1 VTPTTSYAQPQQRSG
16 LITALVAGALIALVI
31 ANIYL
36 YVQIVKLGDD
46 LADTKKTLNAS
57 LSNIKDASSVT
68 MAAQQRHLD
77 TLKADLEA
85 TRRAAASM
93 SAEAAAK
100 ENAHAEE
107 LVKQIETEQAKMQA
121 ALGSEIS
128 DVKQTS
134 AAGVAAANSKI
145 ADVATDV
152 GNVRSQASQTQEQL
166 AKTIAD
172 LKSVTGD
179 LGVQSGLI
187 ATNGK
192 ELAAL
197 RLKGERNYLDIKL
210 GKTKVPQR
218 FGDIAL
224 RLDSVTPKKNTYSVY
239 ILADDKLTFKQ
250 NKSINE
256 PVQFYTLKGGQ
267 STPYELVINQITK
280 DSIIGYLS
288 TPKAS
293 AGSR

>member
-1 VTPTTSYAQPQQRSG
+1 MTPTSSYAQPQQRSG
-16 LITALVAGALIALVI
+16 LVTALVAGALIALVI

-36 YVQIVKLGDD
+36 YVQVVKLGDD

-68 MAAQQRHLD
+68 MLAQQRHLD
-77 TLKADLEA
+77 SLKADLEA

-100 ENAHAEE
+100 ENAHAEQ
-107 LVKQIETEQAKMQA
+107 LVRQIEAEQAKMQA

-192 ELAAL
+192 ELSAL

-210 GKTKVPQR
+210 GKTKAPQR

-267 STPYELVINQITK
+267 STPYELVINQVTK

-288 TPKAS
+288 TPKAA
-293 AGSR
+293 AGAR

>member
-1 VTPTTSYAQPQQRSG
+1 MSPTYSYAEPPHRSG
-16 LITALVAGALIALVI
+16 LTTAVVAGLLIALVV

-36 YVQIVKLGDD
+36 YVQVVQLRDD
-46 LADTKKTLNAS
+46 LAETKKS
-57 LSNIKDASSVT
+57 LSAGLVNIKDASSVT
-68 MAAQQRHLD
+68 LAAQQHHID
-77 TLKADLEA
+77 TLKEDLEA

-100 ENAHAEE
+100 ENAHAEQ
-107 LVKQIETEQAKMQA
+107 LVKQIEAEQAKMQA

-134 AAGVAAANSKI
+134 AAGVAAANTKI
-145 ADVATDV
+145 DNVATDV
-152 GNVRSQASQTQEQL
+152 GTVRSQASQTQEQL
-166 AKTIAD
+166 SRTIAD

-197 RLKGERNYLDIKL
+197 RLKGERNYTDIKL
-210 GKTKVPQR
+210 GKTKQPQK
-218 FGDIAL
+218 FGDIAI
-224 RLDSVTPKKNTYSVY
+224 RLDSVTPKKNMYSVF

-256 PVQFYTLKGGQ
+256 PVQFYTMKGGH
-267 STPYELVINQITK
+267 TPYELVINQVNK
-280 DSIIGYLS
+280 DSIVGYLS
-288 TPKAS
+288 TPKDLAS
-293 AGSR
+293 R

>member
-1 VTPTTSYAQPQQRSG
+1 MTPTTSYAQPQQRSG

>member
-1 VTPTTSYAQPQQRSG
+1 VSSITNYSEPEDRSG
-16 LITALVAGALIALVI
+16 TAKALVAGVLIALVV

-36 YVQIVKLGDD
+36 YVQIVGLRSD
-46 LADTKKTLNAS
+46 LAETNKTLHS
-57 LSNIKDASSVT
+57 GLVNIKDASSVT
-68 MAAQQRHLD
+68 MAEQQRHID

-93 SAEAAAK
+93 TSEAAAR
-100 ENAHAEE
+100 ENAHAEQ
-107 LVKQIETEQAKMQA
+107 LVKQIAAEQAKMQA
-121 ALGSEIS
+121 ALGSEIN

-134 AAGVAAANSKI
+134 AEGIAANNSKI
-145 ADVATDV
+145 DTVATDV
-152 GNVRSQASQTQEQL
+152 GNVRTQASQTQDQL
-166 AKTIAD
+166 NKTIAD

-197 RLKGERNYLDIKL
+197 RLKGERNYTDIKL
-210 GKTKVPQR
+210 GKTKQPQR

-224 RLDSVTPKKNTYSVY
+224 RLDSVTPKKNMYSVY

-256 PVQFYTLKGGQ
+256 PVQFYTAKGGH
-267 STPYELVINQITK
+267 TPYELVINQVTK
-280 DSIIGYLS
+280 DSIVGYLS
-288 TPKAS
+288 TPKDVTA
-293 AGSR
+293 R

>member
-1 VTPTTSYAQPQQRSG
+1 VSSLPNYPEPQGRPG
-16 LITALVAGALIALVI
+16 LFRAAVVGALIALVA

-36 YVQIVKLGDD
+36 YVQIDQLRGE
-46 LADTKKTLNAS
+46 LAENTKALHS
-57 LSNIKDASSVT
+57 GLSNIRDASSVT
-68 MAAQQRHLD
+68 LAEQQRHIES
-77 TLKADLEA
+77 LKADLEA

-100 ENAHAEE
+100 ENEHAEQ
-107 LVKQIETEQAKMQA
+107 LVKQIASEQAKMEA
-121 ALGSEIS
+121 ALGSQIN

-134 AAGVAAANSKI
+134 AAGVAAANTKI
-145 ADVATDV
+145 DTVATDV
-152 GNVRSQASQTQEQL
+152 GNVRSQASQTQDQL
-166 AKTIAD
+166 NKTIAE

-197 RLKGERNYLDIKL
+197 RLKGERNYTDIRL
-210 GKTKVPQR
+210 GKTKQPQR
-218 FGDIAL
+218 FGDVAL
-224 RLDSVTPKKNTYSVY
+224 RLDSVTPKRNMYSVY

-256 PVQFYTLKGGQ
+256 PVQFYTAKGGH
-267 STPYELVINQITK
+267 TPYELVVNQVNK
-280 DSIIGYLS
+280 DSIVGYLS
-288 TPKAS
+288 TPKDA
-293 AGSR
+293 AAR

>member
-1 VTPTTSYAQPQQRSG
+1 MTAITDYNQPQSRSG
-16 LITALVAGALIALVI
+16 LSTALVAGALIALFV

-36 YVQIVKLGDD
+36 YVQVVKLGDD
-46 LADTKKTLNAS
+46 LAATKKTLNAG
-57 LSNIKDASSVT
+57 LSNFKDASSVT
-68 MAAQQRHLD
+68 MAAQQSHID
-77 TLKADLEA
+77 SLKADLEA

-100 ENAHAEE
+100 ENAHAEQ
-107 LVKQIETEQAKMQA
+107 LVKQIEAEQAKMQA
-121 ALGSEIS
+121 ALGSEIN

-134 AAGVAAANSKI
+134 AAGVAAANTKI
-145 ADVATDV
+145 DTVASDV
-152 GNVRSQASQTQEQL
+152 GNVRTQASQTQEQL
-166 AKTIAD
+166 SKTIAE

-197 RLKGERNYLDIKL
+197 RLKGERNYTDIKL
-210 GKTKVPQR
+210 GRTKQPQR

-224 RLDSVTPKKNTYSVY
+224 RLDSVTPKKNMYSVY

-256 PVQFYTLKGGQ
+256 PVQFYTQKGGH
-267 STPYELVINQITK
+267 TPYELVINQVTK

-288 TPKAS
+288 TPKDLT
-293 AGSR
+293 SR

>member
-1 VTPTTSYAQPQQRSG
+1 LA
-16 LITALVAGALIALVI
+16 TAVVAGLLIALVV

-36 YVQIVKLGDD
+36 YVQVVKLGDD
-46 LADTKKTLNAS
+46 LADTKKTLNAG
-57 LSNIKDASSVT
+57 LTNFKDASSVT
-68 MAAQQRHLD
+68 MASQQRHID

-85 TRRAAASM
+85 TRRAAATM

-100 ENAHAEE
+100 ENAHADQ
-107 LVKQIETEQAKMQA
+107 LVRQIEAEQSKMRA
-121 ALGSEIS
+121 ALGSEIA

-152 GNVRSQASQTQEQL
+152 GTVRTQASQTQEQL
-166 AKTIAD
+166 NKTISD

-179 LGVQSGLI
+179 MGVQSGLI

-197 RLKGERNYLDIKL
+197 RLKGERNYTDIKL
-210 GKTKVPQR
+210 GKTKQPQR
-218 FGDIAL
+218 FGDVAL
-224 RLDSVTPKKNTYSVY
+224 RLDSVTPKKNMYSVY

-250 NKSINE
+250 NKTIDE
-256 PVQFYTLKGGQ
+256 PVQFYTAKGGR
-267 STPYELVINQITK
+267 TPYELVINQVTK
-280 DSIIGYLS
+280 DSIVGYLS
-288 TPKAS
+288 IPKDA
-293 AGSR
+293 APR

>member
-1 VTPTTSYAQPQQRSG
+1 LA
-16 LITALVAGALIALVI
+16 TAVVAGLLIALVV

-36 YVQIVKLGDD
+36 YVQVVKLGDD
-46 LADTKKTLNAS
+46 LADTKKTLNAG
-57 LSNIKDASSVT
+57 LTNFKDASSVT
-68 MAAQQRHLD
+68 MASQQRHID

-85 TRRAAASM
+85 TRRAAATM

-100 ENAHAEE
+100 ENAHADQ
-107 LVKQIETEQAKMQA
+107 LVRQIEAEQSKMRA
-121 ALGSEIS
+121 ALGSEIA

-152 GNVRSQASQTQEQL
+152 GTVRTQAQL
-166 AKTIAD
+166 NKTISD

-179 LGVQSGLI
+179 MGVQSGLI

-197 RLKGERNYLDIKL
+197 RLKGERNYTDIKL
-210 GKTKVPQR
+210 GKTKQPQR
-218 FGDIAL
+218 FGDVAL
-224 RLDSVTPKKNTYSVY
+224 RLDSVTPKKNMYSVY

-250 NKSINE
+250 NKTIDE
-256 PVQFYTLKGGQ
+256 PVQFYTAKGGR
-267 STPYELVINQITK
+267 TPYELVINQVTK
-280 DSIIGYLS
+280 DSIVGYLS
-288 TPKAS
+288 IPKDA
-293 AGSR
+293 APR

>member
-1 VTPTTSYAQPQQRSG
+1 MSNYSEPQGRSG
-16 LITALVAGALIALVI
+16 LPTALVLGAIIALVA

-36 YVQIVKLGDD
+36 YVQIDQLKGE
-46 LADTKKTLNAS
+46 LAETNKTLHS
-57 LSNIKDASSVT
+57 GMTNINASSVT
-68 MAAQQRHLD
+68 IATQQHHLE

-85 TRRAAASM
+85 TRRAAATM

-100 ENAHAEE
+100 ENAHAEQ
-107 LVKQIETEQAKMQA
+107 LVKQIANEQAKMEA
-121 ALGSEIS
+121 ALGSQIN

-134 AAGVAAANSKI
+134 AASVAAANSKI
-145 ADVATDV
+145 DNVATDV
-152 GNVRSQASQTQEQL
+152 GTVRTQASQTQDQL
-166 AKTIAD
+166 NKTIAD

-179 LGVQSGLI
+179 MGVASGLI

-197 RLKGERNYLDIKL
+197 RLKGERNYTDIKL
-210 GKTKVPQR
+210 GKTKQPQR

-224 RLDSVTPKKNTYSVY
+224 RLDSVNPKKNSYSVY

-256 PVQFYTLKGGQ
+256 PVQFYTAKGGH
-267 STPYELVINQITK
+267 TPYELVINQVTK
-280 DSIIGYLS
+280 DTIIGYVS
-288 TPKAS
+288 TPKDAT
-293 AGSR
+293 AR

>member
-1 VTPTTSYAQPQQRSG
+1 VSSISNYSPEPHRSSS
-16 LITALVAGALIALVI
+16 LLTALVAGVLIALVV

-36 YVQIVKLGDD
+36 YVQVVQLRGD
-46 LADTKKTLNAS
+46 LADTKKTLDAG
-57 LSNIKDASSVT
+57 LSKVKDASTVS
-68 MAAQQRHLD
+68 MLSQQRYID
-77 TLKADLEA
+77 GLKADLEA

-93 SAEAAAK
+93 SSDAAAK
-100 ENAHAEE
+100 ENAHADQ
-107 LVKQIETEQAKMQA
+107 LVRQIQAEQAKMQA
-121 ALGSEIS
+121 ALGSQID

-152 GNVRSQASQTQEQL
+152 GTVRTQASQTQDQL
-166 AKTIAD
+166 NKTIAD

-179 LGVQSGLI
+179 MGVASGLI

-197 RLKGERNYLDIKL
+197 RLKGERNYTDIKL
-210 GKTKVPQR
+210 GKTKQPQK
-218 FGDIAL
+218 FGDVAL

-250 NKSINE
+250 NKSVNE
-256 PVQFYTLKGGQ
+256 PVQFYTAKGGH
-267 STPYELVINQITK
+267 TPYELVINQVNK
-280 DSIIGYLS
+280 DSIVGYLS
-288 TPKAS
+288 TPKDA
-293 AGSR
+293 AAR